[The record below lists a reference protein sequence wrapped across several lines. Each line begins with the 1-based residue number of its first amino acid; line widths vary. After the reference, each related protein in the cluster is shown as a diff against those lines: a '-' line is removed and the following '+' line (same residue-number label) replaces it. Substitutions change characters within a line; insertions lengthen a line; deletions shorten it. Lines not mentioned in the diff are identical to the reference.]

1 VVIEVN
7 NYMYRGIGM
16 ICIELFV
23 VWLGSMGDIGFMAKY
38 YSL

>member
-23 VWLGSMGDIGFMAKY
+23 IWLISVGVINVRG
-38 YSL
+38 L